1 MGSLRVMHEITA
13 KVSDGSQEM
22 GKGVEA
28 MFKEIDALHGSAG
41 EIESSM
47 EEISGSIKKLNI
59 GAQEVS
65 ELAVDTRFSI
75 ETIST
80 IADGFEV

>member
-1 MGSLRVMHEITA
+1 
-13 KVSDGSQEM
+13 
-22 GKGVEA
+22 
-28 MFKEIDALHGSAG
+28 
-41 EIESSM
+41 M

-65 ELAVDTRFSI
+65 ELAIDTRSSI
-75 ETIST
+75 DMISA